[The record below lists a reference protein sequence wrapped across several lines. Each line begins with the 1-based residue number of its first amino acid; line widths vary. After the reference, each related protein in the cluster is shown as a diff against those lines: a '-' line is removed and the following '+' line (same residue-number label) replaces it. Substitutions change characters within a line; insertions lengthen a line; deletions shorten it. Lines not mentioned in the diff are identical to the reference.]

1 MYLGTKRGINVVE
14 KETSG
19 IVYHCRLGLWRSPS
33 SEIFLDFRSLCGTC
47 MVTRGGAAF
56 KPSWVFYIIE
66 GSFLHV
72 SLFYFLYH
80 FTHSIWRVRYGCSS
94 FSFTFCFYY
103 SCWLLIA
110 WFSHSCSYFK
120 DCSLVCVCF
129 RPLIGIH
136 LGRSFDLRKD
146 ARELRGLHVLRSA
159 APHRTF
165 TAYQPNPWSRLVV
178 RVLTKCPL
186 SWISTRKDIAFTLGN
201 ASVHKE
207 WKFVTPCAWVWWRN

>member
-1 MYLGTKRGINVVE
+1 MG
-14 KETSG
+14 
-19 IVYHCRLGLWRSPS
+19 
-33 SEIFLDFRSLCGTC
+33 
-47 MVTRGGAAF
+47 
-56 KPSWVFYIIE
+56 FYIIE

-72 SLFYFLYH
+72 SLFYFLSH
-80 FTHSIWRVRYGCSS
+80 FTHSIRRVRYGCSS

-110 WFSHSCSYFK
+110 WFNHSCSYFK
-120 DCSLVCVCF
+120 GCSLVCVCF

-178 RVLTKCPL
+178 RVLTKCPTF
-186 SWISTRKDIAFTLGN
+186 WISTRKDIAFTLDN
-201 ASVHKE
+201 ASVHNE
-207 WKFVTPCAWVWWRN
+207 WKFVIPCAWVWWRNYMIIQERHFISWCCFTVMRRYMITSSNQCHCNTLNLFWTECECYCCKLSFLI

>member
-1 MYLGTKRGINVVE
+1 MILCLRKLKILDLSLKELTIELGKKDTNV
-14 KETSG
+14 
-19 IVYHCRLGLWRSPS
+19 HC
-33 SEIFLDFRSLCGTC
+33 
-47 MVTRGGAAF
+47 
-56 KPSWVFYIIE
+56 
-66 GSFLHV
+66 
-72 SLFYFLYH
+72 
-80 FTHSIWRVRYGCSS
+80 
-94 FSFTFCFYY
+94 
-103 SCWLLIA
+103 A

-186 SWISTRKDIAFTLGN
+186 SWISKRKEIAFTLDN
-201 ASVHKE
+201 ASVHNE
-207 WKFVTPCAWVWWRN
+207 WKFVTPCTWVWWRNYIIIQ